1 MIVGDDALS
10 SRENSFLLVII
21 YVMQRWRVERTSTLT
36 GYVYILLSINYLY
49 SRILKSSTR
58 YE

>member
-49 SRILKSSTR
+49 SRILQSSTR